1 MMVSSRYLRFVPLLA
16 LAMALAGCGNES
28 ATIRYRATA
37 KMVIDGEVR
46 EGSAV
51 REMTI
56 TETPNSL
63 TGFGLKVR
71 DRGEAIIVDIGE
83 GRSAVY
89 FLRND
94 RSGTG
99 YRLSGTMQNCFG
111 IESGS
116 SGSGWTKAFEEIP
129 IGESCIIKP
138 EVVARTTPLIVAFRD
153 ESVPKS
159 IFEVTPQSLKSVFNV
174 DGYFSEMT
182 FERVP
187 DNTPL
192 TKTIDQRLPWLN
204 DIPFEGSNIR
214 VLEPYDTT
222 VRRRASTVP
231 LAQRVT
237 DYYFRD

>member
-1 MMVSSRYLRFVPLLA
+1 MRFGVTLAALA
-16 LAMALAGCGNES
+16 LAGAMLAGCGNES

-37 KMVIDGEVR
+37 KMVIDGDMR

-63 TGFGLKVR
+63 TGFGLRVT

-94 RSGTG
+94 RSGSG

-129 IGESCIIKP
+129 VGQSCVIKP
-138 EVVARTTPLIVAFRD
+138 EVVARTAPLIVAFHR
-153 ESVPKS
+153 ESVPAS
-159 IFEVTPQSLKSVFNV
+159 IFEVTPKSLKGAFNV
-174 DGYFSEMT
+174 DGHFREMV

-192 TKTIDQRLPWLN
+192 TKAIDQRLPWLN
-204 DIPFEGSNIR
+204 EIPFDGTDIR
-214 VLEPYDTT
+214 KLDPHAPRGMARKDAT
-222 VRRRASTVP
+222 

-237 DYYFRD
+237 DFYFRD